1 MGRVEVWGRLRGNYN
16 LVFDLHHSTL
26 VVMNQYLGRNN
37 NSLEGMARSYPVL
50 TLWTS
55 GTVFSHSRRGPR
67 EGGGVQKQSEVRVK
81 NNASAHPFQVQAS
94 WKITCD
100 DAWMR

>member
-50 TLWTS
+50 TL
-55 GTVFSHSRRGPR
+55 
-67 EGGGVQKQSEVRVK
+67 
-81 NNASAHPFQVQAS
+81 
-94 WKITCD
+94 
-100 DAWMR
+100 